1 MIRLNGND
9 LRYHFGGV
17 RGKMGQIR
25 QLVEVLDT
33 MFDSFHQVNEIG
45 KSMLGQPRSRRVA
58 EELDFDQRRKR
69 RLKT

>member
-1 MIRLNGND
+1 MIRLNGRD
-9 LRYHFGGV
+9 IRYHFEGV

-25 QLVEVLDT
+25 ELVEVLDT
-33 MFDSFHQVNEIG
+33 MFDSIHHVNQIG
-45 KSMLGQPRSRRVA
+45 KSMMGRPRSLRVA